1 MKVYFD
7 MDGVLVNFS
16 AMCPNDTN
24 LNHPSETLSDEKRA
38 AKKLFWQNIEKQ
50 PNFWRDIPM
59 MANIEYLLTTAADI
73 GEIFVL
79 SKVPGAEKFIG
90 GQNYVDF
97 VAGEKRKW
105 IAKHMNKFFDAKH
118 IIICDGPKGKLI
130 RPNKT
135 DVLIDDR
142 QENINEWES
151 VGGRGILFNDAF
163 SAKKQLIYMKNNMRE
178 K

>member
-1 MKVYFD
+1 
-7 MDGVLVNFS
+7 
-16 AMCPNDTN
+16 
-24 LNHPSETLSDEKRA
+24 
-38 AKKLFWQNIEKQ
+38 
-50 PNFWRDIPM
+50 

-79 SKVPGAEKFIG
+79 SKVPSAEKFIG

-130 RPNKT
+130 SLTKT

-163 SAKKQLIYMKNNMRE
+163 SAKKQLIYINNTVRG